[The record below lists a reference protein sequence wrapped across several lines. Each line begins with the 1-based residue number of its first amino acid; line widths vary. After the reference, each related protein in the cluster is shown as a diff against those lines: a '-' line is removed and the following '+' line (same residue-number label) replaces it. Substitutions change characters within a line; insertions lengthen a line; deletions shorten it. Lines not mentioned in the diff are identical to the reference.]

1 MYRANSDAMIPVLYI
16 KEQYPHK
23 CTATTMRQRSYT
35 LDAVESTTNV
45 VKHASDLVLD
55 APAEDTRVVFWV
67 HQNFNHR
74 DLHEICS
81 PCLTQKGFPSHAPKL
96 CLAICWHVF
105 LGYRQTTQRFIRL

>member
-1 MYRANSDAMIPVLYI
+1 MYRANSDAMIPVLYT
-16 KEQYPHK
+16 KEQHPHK

-45 VKHASDLVLD
+45 AKHASDLVLD
-55 APAEDTRVVFWV
+55 APAEDTRVVFRV
-67 HQNFNHR
+67 HQIPNHR

-81 PCLTQKGFPSHAPKL
+81 PCLAQKGFPPHTPKP
-96 CLAICWHVF
+96 CLAICWHGF